1 MRCFG
6 CSCFCRVGRQVFS
19 WPARSWNWKSKW
31 FSRSKSLQ
39 PEEVLRSM
47 PRVNKKR
54 RRRQKQGVYF
64 RTHMTDCGCCTIV
77 SHVHVILCGSVVG
90 EKSKANQALK
100 GAANS
105 VVKVLPKESNG
116 NVIIS
121 RGILTRKLNGWHWQ
135 TTTQSNP
142 LVGLSTRSVTG
153 MYLRVLWETW
163 DSDRRRA
170 LQRTITSLSPFNT
183 AKPRSMTCGRI
194 VSRVWCNEFQQEE
207 KDWDACM
214 ISRTQKKNA
223 SVPSCG
229 GTKISIARHT

>member
-1 MRCFG
+1 MPVLLLL
-6 CSCFCRVGRQVFS
+6 SRVAVWVDRPRGVQGS
-19 WPARSWNWKSKW
+19 EASPGGSLGLPSEQTGMPW
-31 FSRSKSLQ
+31 FQS
-39 PEEVLRSM
+39 
-47 PRVNKKR
+47 
-54 RRRQKQGVYF
+54 
-64 RTHMTDCGCCTIV
+64 TDCGCCTIV

-153 MYLRVLWETW
+153 MYLRVL
-163 DSDRRRA
+163 
-170 LQRTITSLSPFNT
+170 
-183 AKPRSMTCGRI
+183 
-194 VSRVWCNEFQQEE
+194 
-207 KDWDACM
+207 
-214 ISRTQKKNA
+214 
-223 SVPSCG
+223 
-229 GTKISIARHT
+229 